1 MVGNKRRKVI
11 FTYNYQAS
19 SPPHRLEMSMSVLP
33 DGTCVYCHVVPPVPA
48 AVTGGSGGVH
58 PVSLSEFKK
67 LGRPRKCEL
76 FKYAPVG
83 VTACTTSPLPDG
95 SVDGAGTVGIVSPV
109 VAIAAL
115 GSKQD
120 TFMPYIIDIKAGQD
134 ISSILGLFR
143 EKGHLCVLPANGV
156 VSQAVLHQAESSV
169 AVSYEGRFEILLLS
183 GLLPRSKG
191 ACREI
196 ALSVM
201 LAGINGKVFGG
212 RLAGLLIA
220 ASRVQLVIGCFTS
233 DWHEE
238 PSIGAKRVKMTSPVN
253 PSRNQL
259 DVSRIPYKQ
268 KRE

>member
-1 MVGNKRRKVI
+1 MEARAETSNAP
-11 FTYNYQAS
+11 QES

-48 AVTGGSGGVH
+48 AVTRGSGGVH

-115 GSKQD
+115 G
-120 TFMPYIIDIKAGQD
+120 
-134 ISSILGLFR
+134 LFR

-169 AVSYEGRFEILLLS
+169 AVSYERINLIFSLHNVASDTSS
-183 GLLPRSKG
+183 GLCTGPLRDLIFSLHNVASDTSSGLCTGPLRDTAALWVIAKEQGRMQRDCAQCDASWNKWQGLWRSAG
-191 ACREI
+191 WPSHHSITRSG
-196 ALSVM
+196 LSP
-201 LAGINGKVFGG
+201 F
-212 RLAGLLIA
+212 
-220 ASRVQLVIGCFTS
+220 
-233 DWHEE
+233 
-238 PSIGAKRVKMTSPVN
+238 
-253 PSRNQL
+253 
-259 DVSRIPYKQ
+259 
-268 KRE
+268 